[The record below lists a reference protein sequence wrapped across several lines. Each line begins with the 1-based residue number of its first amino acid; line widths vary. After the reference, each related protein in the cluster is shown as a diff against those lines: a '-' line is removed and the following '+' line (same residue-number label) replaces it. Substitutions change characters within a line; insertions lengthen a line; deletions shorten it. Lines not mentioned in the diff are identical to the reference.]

1 MSNVLGTPVPK
12 VLAWSSRSD
21 NPVGA
26 EYIIMEKAQGVQLK
40 EIWNKL
46 DIEVRLNIVKKIAK
60 YQTDWTSIS
69 FSKFGGLYY
78 KQDLVSTQSL
88 VYTNIEGKEI
98 TDERFAVGPST
109 SRQNTDD
116 GRMEIEFDRGPCESN
131 IGIRAKKY

>member
-60 YQTDWTSIS
+60 YQADWTSIS

-78 KQDLVSTQSL
+78 KQDLVSTPSL